1 MRRRVRKIKIGSG
14 NGQKLIKIR
23 RITLQIRNGRTEK
36 IIWKEIEWQLTIK
49 RR

>member
-14 NGQKLIKIR
+14 NGKKSIKIR

-36 IIWKEIEWQLTIK
+36 II
-49 RR
+49 